1 MANKGKNME
10 TLADFIFLGS
20 KITVNSD
27 CSHKIK
33 RCLLLAGKVMT
44 KLGSIL
50 KNGDIVLP
58 KKVLVVKSMFF
69 PIVMYGCKSWTIKK
83 SKHHRIDSFKLRSW
97 RRLLRVPL
105 IAMRSNQSILNK
117 INAEY
122 SLEGLMMKLQH
133 VGHLMWRDDSL
144 EKTLM
149 LGKIEGSMRKGQQRM
164 R

>member
-69 PIVMYGCKSWTIKK
+69 PIVMYGCKS
-83 SKHHRIDSFKLRSW
+83 
-97 RRLLRVPL
+97 
-105 IAMRSNQSILNK
+105 
-117 INAEY
+117 
-122 SLEGLMMKLQH
+122 
-133 VGHLMWRDDSL
+133 
-144 EKTLM
+144 
-149 LGKIEGSMRKGQQRM
+149 
-164 R
+164 